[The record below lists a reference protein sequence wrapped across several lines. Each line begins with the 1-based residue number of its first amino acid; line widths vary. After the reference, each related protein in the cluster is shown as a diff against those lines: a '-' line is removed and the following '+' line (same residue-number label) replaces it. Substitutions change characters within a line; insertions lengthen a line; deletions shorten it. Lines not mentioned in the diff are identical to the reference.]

1 MSERLLEAEYPAESN
16 ILISRSRILR
26 QLGAR
31 DEEGEIESGDELRI
45 ADAMR
50 RANTE
55 TRIGQKTDGAGGRRL
70 THASDAL
77 GQVGEGGDADPLEEM
92 SLGPGKQILLHL
104 QISAAMAE
112 VDNRGSTPRTP
123 APPGDW

>member
-1 MSERLLEAEYPAESN
+1 MSERLLEAEYPAESK
-16 ILISRSRILR
+16 IIIARPSILR

-31 DEEGEIESGDELRI
+31 DEEREIESGDELRI

-55 TRIGQKTDGAGGRRL
+55 TRIRQKTDGAGGRRL

-77 GQVGEGGDADPLEEM
+77 GQVGEGGDADTLEEM
-92 SLGPGKQILLHL
+92 RLGPGKQTLLDL
-104 QISAAMAE
+104 QIQ
-112 VDNRGSTPRTP
+112 RGNGGGGQPRIDSSYAGTT
-123 APPGDW
+123 G